1 MARRKQKEKK
11 SLNKIIVTFT
21 FLLMC
26 SFPFLQVF
34 SQATLSK
41 VNIECERTKN
51 EIKTQKKE
59 NDGLAMAI
67 DELASLSKIQEV
79 AKEEGLSYN
88 NSNIKT
94 ISYEK

>member
-1 MARRKQKEKK
+1 MARRKKEKRGF
-11 SLNKIIVTFT
+11 SKIVRTFT
-21 FLLMC
+21 FLLVC
-26 SFPFLQVF
+26 GFPFLQVF

-41 VNIECERTKN
+41 VNIECERTKK
-51 EIKTQKKE
+51 EIQVQRKE
-59 NDGLAMAI
+59 NDGLTMAI

-88 NSNIKT
+88 NNNVKT